1 MEYAIPGFIG
11 NFCTPNAMLTLTEY
25 LEDYSS
31 EETKQAGY
39 RLIANELSKIKDS
52 ARREEIS
59 GKIEQIKRGKRDL
72 LY

>member
-39 RLIANELSKIKDS
+39 RLIANELSTIKDS